1 MLRRLDIW
9 RSAIVR
15 APADRLQQADLTAG
29 KIVWLPETE
38 ERFTFRA
45 DPFGLWQ
52 GDKLHVFVERFDYR
66 ILKGEIEVLTF
77 DRELRF
83 LGSRVVLN
91 EPWHLS
97 YPFVLDDGEQVW
109 MLPEANRLG
118 RLTLYRARQ
127 FPFEWEAAAV
137 IELEAEAVDAT
148 PFLHQ
153 GGWWLVYGVV
163 GQDRRSC
170 ALHLA
175 FADRLTGPW
184 HPHPLNPLRSGLVG
198 TRPAGTPIIGDGV
211 IKIPVQD
218 GSRTY
223 GRAVRKLNVLRLDE
237 SHFEA
242 EDAAWLEPSSALAPF
257 DLGLHTVSAAGDI
270 SLIDCK
276 RIERSIGGT
285 LARRRGKVARRM
297 RRREGAEVKR

>member
-15 APADRLQQADLTAG
+15 TPVDRLQQSDLTADN
-29 KIVWLPETE
+29 IVWLPDTE

-45 DPFGLWQ
+45 DPFGLWE

-66 ILKGEIEVLTF
+66 ILKGEIEALTF

-83 LGSRVVLN
+83 LGSRLVLN
-91 EPWHLS
+91 EAWHLS
-97 YPFVLDDGEQVW
+97 YPFLFRESEKVW
-109 MLPEANRLG
+109 MLPEANRSG

-127 FPFEWEAAAV
+127 FPFEWEVAAV
-137 IELEAEAVDAT
+137 LEIAPEAVDAT
-148 PFLHQ
+148 PFLHH
-153 GGWWLVYGVV
+153 GRWWLVYGVV
-163 GQDRRSC
+163 GEDRRSC
-170 ALHLA
+170 ALHVA

-184 HPHPLNPLRSGLVG
+184 HPHPLNPVRSGLVG
-198 TRPAGTPIIGDGV
+198 TRPAGTPIIRRGV
-211 IKIPVQD
+211 IEIPVQD

-223 GRAVRKLNVLRLDE
+223 GGGVRKLKVLRLDE

-242 EDAAWLEPSSALAPF
+242 EDEPWLEPSPTLAPF
-257 DLGLHTVSAAGDI
+257 DAGVHTVSAAGDI

-276 RIERSIGGT
+276 RTERSVGGT
-285 LARRRGKVARRM
+285 LARRRGKRARRM
-297 RRREGAEVKR
+297 RRRDGAEVSR